1 MKVNLVNESN
11 TLVLVLH
18 LGFVLVSELWLRN
31 SSEVSNRYPSEGA
44 VG

>member
-1 MKVNLVNESN
+1 MKVNLLNESN
-11 TLVLVLH
+11 TLVLH

-44 VG
+44 VD